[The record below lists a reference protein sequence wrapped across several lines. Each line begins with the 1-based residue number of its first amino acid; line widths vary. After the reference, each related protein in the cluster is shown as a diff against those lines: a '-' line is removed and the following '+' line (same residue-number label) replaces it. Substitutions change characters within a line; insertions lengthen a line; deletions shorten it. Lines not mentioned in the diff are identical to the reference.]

1 MAFLDQPP
9 RRMTV
14 EQFLAW
20 EAQQPE
26 KWELHDGG
34 VPKMKNADPVT
45 GMAGGSLRHHLLG
58 HNLTAA
64 LRSALRRAGSPCTAY
79 PDGVKVRVPNGRMFY
94 PDALVICGPR
104 DGRAQEVSDP
114 VLVAEVLSPTTE
126 AEDRGPKWTAYQTLP
141 SLQHYLIV
149 QQDQAAVD
157 LFSRT
162 GELWT
167 FRRIFGET
175 SSVDLPALGV
185 SLAMAELFGDLP
197 PLPPEPEPPG
207 A

>member
-14 EQFLAW
+14 EQYLAW

-34 VPKMKNADPVT
+34 VVKMKNADPVT
-45 GMAGGSLRHHLLG
+45 GVAGGSLRHFALAGNVYLG
-58 HNLTAA
+58 SRN
-64 LRSALRRAGSPCTAY
+64 ALRRAGSACSAY
-79 PDGVKVRVPNGRMFY
+79 PDGVELRVPNGRMFY
-94 PDALVICGPR
+94 PDSLVVCGPQ

-114 VLVAEVLSPTTE
+114 ALVAEVLSPTTE
-126 AEDRGPKWTAYQTLP
+126 AEDLGPKWTAYQTIP

-157 LFSRT
+157 LFTRS
-162 GELWT
+162 GEIWS
-167 FRRIFGET
+167 FRRVFGDGAT
-175 SSVDLPALGV
+175 VDLPALGV
-185 SLAMAELFGDLP
+185 SVSLDELFADLP
-197 PLPPEPEPPG
+197 PLSAEPEPPE

>member
-14 EQFLAW
+14 EQYLAW

-26 KWELHDGG
+26 RWELHEGG
-34 VPKMKNADPVT
+34 VVKMKNADPAT
-45 GMAGGSLRHHLLG
+45 GMAGGSLRHFALTR
-58 HNLTAA
+58 NLTNA
-64 LRSALRRAGSPCTAY
+64 LHAGVRRAGLPCSAY
-79 PDGVKVRVPNGRMFY
+79 PDGVKLRVPNGGMFY
-94 PDALVICGPR
+94 PDSLVVCGPQ
-104 DGRAQEVSDP
+104 DGRAQEVTDP

-149 QQDQAAVD
+149 EQDRAAVD
-157 LFSRT
+157 LFTRA

-167 FRRIFGET
+167 FRRVYGESET
-175 SSVDLPALGV
+175 VELPALGV
-185 SLAMAELFGDLP
+185 SLALAELFADLP
-197 PLPPEPEPPG
+197 PLPAEPEPPG